1 MKRTRNCFHY
11 QVRRCRRVENFL
23 VNQKIIENCIQDDK
37 DLFKEIK
44 KHRGAGNQEEL
55 VIDGAIGEQIPEK
68 FATVYGKLFN
78 RENDGAAISAILEDI
93 NANITDESMREIN
106 KVNMCSIKEALEKLK
121 PNKTDP
127 TWDFSSDCLK
137 NGPELLLKHLELMI
151 KAFLVHGHVSEI
163 LLLATMVP
171 IVKDKLGDLCS
182 STNYRSIA
190 ISSVILKLLDWIII
204 NIFGHIL
211 ELDDFQFGFQ
221 ANSSTSLCSWVVYE
235 TIDSY
240 IREGSVVFGVLMDC
254 TKAFDTVQH
263 STLFQKLIDA
273 GLPTVIVRLL
283 ICIYQKQ
290 SANVRWKSHNSK
302 SFTIKNGVRQGAVL
316 SPIIFC
322 FYMNNMFLELR
333 RSRSGCKIGPY
344 YAGAHGYADDLLLL
358 CPSRSG
364 LQEMVDVAEK
374 YAREHKIQFSTDP
387 KPEKS
392 KTKGMIFSQKPLN
405 YVPSP
410 ITLSG
415 RALPWVTNAKYL
427 GNKLTSIMDGFQ
439 QDVRVKRACFI
450 ERNCEI
456 LQEFPRAHPEIKCKI
471 NRIYNSSFPGS
482 ILWDLTAPYTTQ
494 IINSWSVSVR
504 HMWDLP
510 VNAHRMFMESLGG
523 THAKVMLM
531 SRYINFV
538 QSIQKSARKAVL
550 FLFQRCKDN
559 VMTVTGKN
567 LRLIAEEVPNCDI
580 MTTSVANFKKS
591 VKFCELRDEDTWK
604 VKFVKEMVNLKQN
617 ALQLNTDEDEEF
629 THEELDDI
637 INYIVTS

>member
-1 MKRTRNCFHY
+1 
-11 QVRRCRRVENFL
+11 
-23 VNQKIIENCIQDDK
+23 
-37 DLFKEIK
+37 
-44 KHRGAGNQEEL
+44 
-55 VIDGAIGEQIPEK
+55 
-68 FATVYGKLFN
+68 
-78 RENDGAAISAILEDI
+78 
-93 NANITDESMREIN
+93 
-106 KVNMCSIKEALEKLK
+106 
-121 PNKTDP
+121 
-127 TWDFSSDCLK
+127 
-137 NGPELLLKHLELMI
+137 
-151 KAFLVHGHVSEI
+151 
-163 LLLATMVP
+163 
-171 IVKDKLGDLCS
+171 
-182 STNYRSIA
+182 
-190 ISSVILKLLDWIII
+190 
-204 NIFGHIL
+204 
-211 ELDDFQFGFQ
+211 
-221 ANSSTSLCSWVVYE
+221 
-235 TIDSY
+235 
-240 IREGSVVFGVLMDC
+240 MDC

-283 ICIYQKQ
+283 ISIYQKQ
-290 SANVRWKSHNSK
+290 SANVRWKSHNSE

-322 FYMNNMFLELR
+322 FYMNNLFFELR

-374 YAREHKIQFSTDP
+374 YAREHKIQFSTHP
-387 KPEKS
+387 EPEKS

-415 RALPWVTNAKYL
+415 RALPWVAEAKYL
-427 GNKLTSIMDGFQ
+427 GNKLTGIMDGFQ
-439 QDVRVKRACFI
+439 KDVRVKRACYI
-450 ERNCEI
+450 ERNCEL
-456 LQEFPRAHPEIKCKI
+456 LQEIPRAHPEMKCRI

-482 ILWDLTAPYTTQ
+482 ILWDLTASYTTQ

-531 SRYINFV
+531 SRYVNFV

-550 FLFQRCKDN
+550 YLFQMCKDN
-559 VMTVTGKN
+559 VMTVTGRN
-567 LRLIAEEVPNCDI
+567 LRFIEDEVPDCDI
-580 MTTSVANFKKS
+580 MTTSVSYFKKN
-591 VKFCELRDEDTWK
+591 VKFCELRDEDSWK
-604 VKFVKEMVNLKQN
+604 VNFVKEMVNLKQN
-617 ALQLNTDEDEEF
+617 ALKLDTAGDEEF

-637 INYIVTS
+637 ISYIVTS